1 MSYGF
6 QITTGTGASTVEIS
20 NATIAPGLALDTFP
34 YSIARSTTTITI
46 SGSGTATFTLGY
58 VANPRSFTVGQTIRA
73 ADVNNV
79 DTVYIQG
86 VITGVTSTSVSMN
99 ITSSSGSGTYSAW
112 IISTTF
118 QKDYTNIYPGSGLY
132 VVSYNIRTD
141 LVMPSQIT
149 TSGKILTMGFP
160 QNTAGRLC
168 GSGNIVVYGV

>member
-20 NATIAPGLALDTFP
+20 NATIAPGLALDTFL
-34 YSIARSTTTITI
+34 YSIARSTTSITI
-46 SGSGTATFTLGY
+46 ASSGSVTFTLGY
-58 VANPRSFTVGQTIRA
+58 VATPRSFTVGQTIRA

-86 VITGVTSTSVSMN
+86 VITAVTSTSVSMT
-99 ITSSSGSGTYSAW
+99 ISSSSGSGTYAAW

-118 QKDYTNIYPGSGLY
+118 QKDYTTIYPGSGLF
-132 VVSYNIRTD
+132 VVSYNSRTD

-149 TSGKILTMGFP
+149 TSGKVLTMGFP